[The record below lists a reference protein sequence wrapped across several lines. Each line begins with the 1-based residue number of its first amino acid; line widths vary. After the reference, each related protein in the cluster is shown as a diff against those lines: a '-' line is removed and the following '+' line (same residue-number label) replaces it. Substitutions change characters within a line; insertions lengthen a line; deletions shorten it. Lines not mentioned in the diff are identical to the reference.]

1 MGRRVIVAMSG
12 GVDSSVAAAMLV
24 DAGHEVI
31 GVTLNVE
38 QERGGA
44 EDRADGCCSLAS
56 IEDARRVADQI
67 GIPHYSLNFR
77 ERFARMVVNDFVA
90 EYERG
95 RTPNPCVRCNQHI
108 KFDGILDRLGGLDAD
123 FVATGHYARVE
134 HGAQSRRA
142 RLLRALDGAKDQS
155 YVLYPVQ
162 QATLR
167 RVLFPLGNLQKADV
181 RAIARARGLRT
192 AEKPESQEI
201 CFVTGGHYGSFV
213 AEHASAPVRRGP
225 IVTADGQVVGEHRG
239 LIYYTIGQ
247 RRGLGVNGA
256 DPRYVV
262 DLDPT
267 RNAVVIGRREL
278 LDSTGCVVDAVNWVS
293 IEPPRASLRCE
304 VRVRA
309 HAPVTQAAMHVR
321 PDGSVALEFDEPQ
334 RAVAPGQAA
343 VFYDGDYVLGGG
355 TIAQAVRP
363 WARERASVTPGV

>member
-1 MGRRVIVAMSG
+1 MSG
-12 GVDSSVAAAMLV
+12 GVDSSVAAALLV

-31 GVTLNVE
+31 GITLNVE
-38 QERGGA
+38 QPGHSPD
-44 EDRADGCCSLAS
+44 DRREGCCSLAS

-77 ERFARMVVNDFVA
+77 ERFARMVVDDFVA

-108 KFDGILDRLGGLDAD
+108 KFDGILDRLAGLDAD

-134 HGAQSRRA
+134 HGVPASRSQ
-142 RLLRALDGAKDQS
+142 LLRALDGAKDQS

-162 QATLR
+162 QSTLR
-167 RVLFPLGNLQKADV
+167 RVLFPLGNLHKADV
-181 RAIARARGLRT
+181 RAIARGRGLRT

-213 AEHASAPVRRGP
+213 AEHATAPVRRGP
-225 IVTADGQVVGEHRG
+225 IVTVDGQVVGEHRG

-247 RRGLGVNGA
+247 RRGLGVAGA

-293 IEPPRASLRCE
+293 IERPREALRCE

-309 HAPVTQAAMHVR
+309 HAPLTPATIHVG
-321 PDGSVALEFDEPQ
+321 PTDSVAIEFDEPQ

-343 VFYDGDYVLGGG
+343 VVYQGDRVLGGG
-355 TIAQAVRP
+355 TIARAMRP
-363 WARERASVTPGV
+363 WARERAMVTPAS